1 MKEPFVATRSTN
13 AHNLPGRYCIPF
25 RLSLPLC
32 IASLAAALAA
42 GISSH
47 FFAAALFIA
56 MANYCWYGY
65 QEDPDAMEPA
75 TPGDGPPAAGAPMMR
90 GGEPEL
96 SPTPTPAAVYGSL
109 VRDGYRGIRFLNVVE
124 RRYET
129 ACGRRL
135 VVGRGEIRGHV
146 AMNIC
151 RSQEGQE
158 QMDIVECSLR
168 LADDSGGTW
177 ECRQLMLPYL
187 LTDPIEPGA
196 TLPED
201 GFFFRSDAPQSW
213 REALQRPLVGGIRLS
228 LDTGDKGVLKIGD
241 SEHAITFRK
250 QELSIDLAYLDSQ
263 ALFIVAITDLKQQ
276 MNATD
281 GGNCDPTIP
290 PFCYALPADELLFFE
305 APLHYFSYQNE
316 WYAMEEGIRKKH
328 PLFNCVPQSAPP
340 QPLVTVAA

>member
-1 MKEPFVATRSTN
+1 MKEPFVATRSTTPP
-13 AHNLPGRYCIPF
+13 NLPGKQSKPL

-32 IASLAAALAA
+32 LVSLAAALVA
-42 GISSH
+42 GINFR

-56 MANYCWYGY
+56 MANYCWYRY
-65 QEDPDAMEPA
+65 QDEPADMEPA
-75 TPGDGPPAAGAPMMR
+75 SASDGLNAAGPPMMR

-96 SPTPTPAAVYGSL
+96 SPAPTPEAADCSL
-109 VRDGYRGIRFLNVVE
+109 VRDGYRGIRFLNGVE

-129 ACGRRL
+129 ACGRCL

-151 RSQEGQE
+151 HSQEGHE
-158 QMDIVECSLR
+158 EMDIVECSLR

-228 LDTGDKGVLKIGD
+228 LDTGDNCQITI
-241 SEHAITFRK
+241 SHSCHPITFRR
-250 QELSIDLAYLDSQ
+250 QELSIDLAYHDSQ
-263 ALFIVAITDLKQQ
+263 ALFIVAITGLKQQ
-276 MNATD
+276 MSTTD
-281 GGNCDPTIP
+281 GVNGDPTIP

-316 WYAMEEGIRKKH
+316 WYAMEEGVRKKQ
-328 PLFNCVPQSAPP
+328 PLFNCVPQNAPP
-340 QPLVTVAA
+340 QPLVTLAA